1 MLAALSPGRM
11 GVNHDGKVILYGR
24 QAKLQHLL
32 PSCAPAILLM
42 FMVHNDVRRKA
53 RAERYLIAPPPPES
67 NSRQNGRRGT
77 APFGHPVV
85 RWRRARGGPW
95 LSGLR
100 PDAVSRMRLRALGGG
115 GGIARAGWRGVF
127 PAQDSFCLTGRGS
140 ARWC

>member
-1 MLAALSPGRM
+1 MPKYRFNKTTHHPG
-11 GVNHDGKVILYGR
+11 
-24 QAKLQHLL
+24 L
-32 PSCAPAILLM
+32 PSHDCILL
-42 FMVHNDVRRKA
+42 VKPRNRRY
-53 RAERYLIAPPPPES
+53 RLES
-67 NSRQNGRRGT
+67 SRQNGRRGT

-127 PAQDSFCLTGRGS
+127 PAQDSFCFTGRGS